1 MISVNNRNIQIR
13 EPGLLTRY
21 EHVVLDE
28 LYNKVDDSLMGKLKG
43 ALSTP
48 TISKEVH
55 GNRTES
61 DKNASVVATANIAP
75 SVYNI
80 ARKKLKNDSFLQEVL
95 YNEILALSE
104 MKNYKLL
111 KSKCEELM
119 MNYPDYRMME
129 FVEDFYEDSLKELKK
144 NKADR

>member
-1 MISVNNRNIQIR
+1 
-13 EPGLLTRY
+13 
-21 EHVVLDE
+21 
-28 LYNKVDDSLMGKLKG
+28 
-43 ALSTP
+43 
-48 TISKEVH
+48 
-55 GNRTES
+55 
-61 DKNASVVATANIAP
+61 
-75 SVYNI
+75 
-80 ARKKLKNDSFLQEVL
+80 KNDSFLQEVL